1 MKKKILCIL
10 CSAIISSTFISACG
24 TSSSNQSAESGSSS
38 QETSSQSSSTEVSE
52 PAQSSAIIDSPTVD
66 VVKVVTVDDLK
77 GKDSKSVS
85 SVLGDPVSESNN
97 ISTYEKDNYTF
108 DVTYFNSVCGQVKI
122 TPKTEMKYPA
132 DATNSLKVLGI
143 TAGDADNLSPVN
155 LTWNNQFNTYSIT
168 VTPSETDGSKLGN
181 INVIFDEQYK

>member
-1 MKKKILCIL
+1 MNKKLLCLL
-10 CSAIISSTFISACG
+10 CATVMSCTLISACG
-24 TSSSNQSAESGSSS
+24 NSSSNGNTESNSPS
-38 QETSSQSSSTEVSE
+38 QETSESSSNTEVSN
-52 PAQSSAIIDSPTVD
+52 PAQSSAIIDTPTVD
-66 VVKVVTVDDLK
+66 VVKVITVDDLK
-77 GKDSKSVS
+77 GKDSKAIS
-85 SVLGDPVSESNN
+85 SVLGNPISENTN

-143 TAGDADNLSPVN
+143 TAGDADSISPLN

-181 INVIFDEQYK
+181 INVIFDEQFK